1 VTTPEGGRKYKVL
14 GTIGR
19 GGFGTVYRAELA
31 GEGGFSKVVALKVLN
46 RDVSDIKEVAERM
59 RDEARVLGLV
69 HHRAIVHVDGLLQ
82 IDGRWTIV
90 MEWVNGVDLKRVL
103 EEGPIPPGPAL
114 EIVTEVASALRAA
127 KEQPGP
133 DGRPLAL
140 LHRDLKPSNLHLTPA
155 GEVKVLDFG
164 TARADFASREAK
176 TEMVAFGTLDYMS
189 PERLIFED
197 VPAGD
202 IYALGAVLYEM
213 LMGEPLGRTNPGPE
227 KHQEIRHAA
236 AQKLAEAGVH
246 EGAVSLIREMI
257 AYEPE
262 DRPTLREVEQRCR
275 DLRVVCG
282 GPWLSDWAADMVP
295 EIRARLADAED
306 TELAGVVLEEGSST
320 HHFRDSV
327 DGETQWIRA
336 DAPESGEK
344 GGGLDASG
352 PGQAVAARAT
362 ADPDAPTER
371 APRRV
376 PMMLLWG
383 LMGGVSF
390 LIVVAIGLGLI
401 FLPRLGGM
409 VVPTE
414 DAVTGEP
421 PAPEEAVVE
430 DGAEP
435 DTAAVAATP
444 EPEPVTPE
452 PEPVVPD
459 PIPVPKPKPVA
470 PRPAPKPSPAEPETA
485 PPPAPTPTP
494 GPAPAPTGTVVVE
507 GDAVKVELVADGKRF
522 PAGKVAPGSYTVE
535 ATFTGRGAVQAG
547 SVTVLEGQTVT
558 ISCQRAFARCT
569 VR

>member
-1 VTTPEGGRKYKVL
+1 VTTPESGRKYKVL

-103 EEGPIPPGPAL
+103 EEGPVPPGPAL

-127 KEQPGP
+127 REQPGP

-140 LHRDLKPSNLHLTPA
+140 LHRDLKPSNLHLTAA

-176 TEMVAFGTLDYMS
+176 TEMVAFGTLDYMA
-189 PERLIFED
+189 PERLMFED

-202 IYALGAVLYEM
+202 IYALGAVLHEM
-213 LMGEPLGRTNPGPE
+213 LVEEPLGRTNPSPN
-227 KHQEIRHAA
+227 KHKEVRQAA
-236 AQKLAEAGVH
+236 TERLAEAGVH
-246 EGAVSLIREMI
+246 EDAISMIREMI

-262 DRPTLREVEQRCR
+262 DRPTLHEVEQRCR

-282 GPWLSDWAADMVP
+282 GPWLSDWAADIVP
-295 EIRARLADAED
+295 EVRALLADAED

-320 HHFRDSV
+320 HHFRDSEE
-327 DGETQWIRA
+327 GETRWIRA
-336 DAPESGEK
+336 ELPGEQEE
-344 GGGLDASG
+344 G
-352 PGQAVAARAT
+352 PANSEARDVAARSPGT
-362 ADPDAPTER
+362 PEER
-371 APRRV
+371 PPARRMSMV
-376 PMMLLWG
+376 LL
-383 LMGGVSF
+383 
-390 LIVVAIGLGLI
+390 LGLI
-401 FLPRLGGM
+401 GGGGVLALVIVALAVFFLPRVGRM
-409 VVPTE
+409 VT
-414 DAVTGEP
+414 P
-421 PAPEEAVVE
+421 PPEAAPEEAVVE
-430 DGAEP
+430 ASETPQEAETVPDGTETEPSAPAE
-435 DTAAVAATP
+435 AVAVTPP
-444 EPEPVTPE
+444 EPAAPRPE
-452 PEPVVPD
+452 P
-459 PIPVPKPKPVA
+459 IA
-470 PRPAPKPSPAEPETA
+470 PRPAPKPSPPDPTPETTH
-485 PPPAPTPTP
+485 PPDPT
-494 GPAPAPTGTVVVE
+494 PAPTGTVVVE
-507 GDAVKVELVADGKRF
+507 GDAVTVELVADDKRF
-522 PAGKVAPGSYTVE
+522 PPGKVAPGHYTVE

-547 SVTVLEGQTVT
+547 SVDVIEGQIVT

-569 VR
+569 AR